1 MKQMQLNEVKQSQ
14 ENLIQLLPLTTTQD
28 EENCHLQNGRNN
40 LMLNSNNTKFNPFT
54 VVLDDSAKGFLRSKR
69 KPIIKICFLLFIILS
84 IILTVI
90 VIGEYFKISQLRMK
104 YENILHQQEKNN
116 EITQYL
122 KIIQS
127 TNEENNQQLKIIKSI
142 NEENN
147 QYLKGIQSK
156 NEENK
161 QDLKVTSFN
170 YTETTQVSTT
180 KNFFEEDRS
189 KLSISQ
195 YRSR

>member
-1 MKQMQLNEVKQSQ
+1 MKLNEVKQSQ
-14 ENLIQLLPLTTTQD
+14 ENLMRLLPLTTAQD
-28 EENCHLQNGRNN
+28 EENCHLQNDR
-40 LMLNSNNTKFNPFT
+40 NNTKFNPFT

-104 YENILHQQEKNN
+104 YENIVNGQEKNN
-116 EITQYL
+116 EIIQYL
-122 KIIQS
+122 KIIQL
-127 TNEENNQQLKIIKSI
+127 TNEENNQQLKIIKLI

-147 QYLKGIQSK
+147 QYLK
-156 NEENK
+156 
-161 QDLKVTSFN
+161 VTSSN
-170 YTETTQVSTT
+170 YNETTQVSTT
-180 KNFFEEDRS
+180 NNFFEEDRS

-195 YRSR
+195 YRSG